1 LRDVLA
7 RDRRRLSSIRDTI
20 EGAGLT
26 PVACIA
32 APIGLGKGADATAR
46 LDHAGRRASRRPTQ
60 RCRLG
65 NRSLTNPV
73 AVNVLVHQACRLSRF
88 ARAS

>member
-1 LRDVLA
+1 MRDVLA

-32 APIGLGKGADATAR
+32 APIGLGKGVDATAAA
-46 LDHAGRRASRRPTQ
+46 DHAGRRASRRPT
-60 RCRLG
+60 RRYPLG
-65 NRSLTNPV
+65 NQSLTNPV
-73 AVNVLVHQACRLSRF
+73 AGNVRVHQVCRRS
-88 ARAS
+88 